1 MDINL
6 FVFFT
11 LFGFLCLILSRM
23 TRYTGLGFGL
33 GIIATMI
40 FVLMGLLVG
49 TGELITSTVY
59 TDSPQVVP
67 LDLGLSADNILIVY
81 LALAMICVFVGLD

>member
-1 MDINL
+1 MDLNL

-11 LFGFLCLILSRM
+11 LFGFLCLILSRI
-23 TRYTGLGFGL
+23 TRYTGLGFGM
-33 GIIATMI
+33 GIIATLV
-40 FVLMGLLVG
+40 FVLIGLMIG

-67 LDLGLSADNILIVY
+67 LNLGLSADNILIIY
-81 LALAMICVFVGLD
+81 LSLALISVFVGFD